1 MLVPGRRLT
10 NARRILLAL
19 AIATGLPLALPM
31 AAFAHAGLL
40 SSTPEPGAELASA
53 PGAVTMR
60 FSEPVN
66 VRLSGASVST
76 PGGSDVSGTVVGPEE
91 IAVQLAT
98 DTPGEYRVS
107 WTTVSLLDGHTLSGS
122 FAFGVGVPVDPQ
134 TDEGVSTSPRT
145 TDLLISIARAVEDL
159 GLFLTTGLLLLGWLA
174 RREPP
179 LGWVRSRPV
188 VPLTVAAAAG
198 IAVVSAEAIS
208 AARGVSPGAVASYLT
223 TGVSGVAR
231 LIRPAL
237 ELFASL
243 LARRRSRS
251 TAWAV
256 AASIVAL
263 AAAGHAEAVPWGV
276 SIEAVHVGAA
286 AVWAGGVLA
295 LALQHPPGGWSSVE
309 GRSLLRRFTP
319 VALGAFTLTAMAGLL
334 RGAQEVGSVHEVFAS
349 SYGVTLLVKS
359 LFVVVMV
366 ALSVLAWRR
375 RLVAPRLESALVLG
389 VTAAAV
395 LLAAYPLP
403 PARSSEAEKAVGMA
417 AQGPGLPEAGDLTLG
432 GRAGTTLV
440 GLTLSPGEPGRND
453 LFVYVL
459 PLRGERA
466 VPVDLSIDKRSVAL
480 DTCGTACRRAA
491 VDLSGGDRIQVRVGG
506 SGISVAS
513 FNVPTLPAADGAQ
526 LLAKAEQ
533 RMHALTSYQLN
544 QSLDSGTDTL
554 RTVYMCRAPD
564 QMRARSTGGFKIVWT
579 GGTEYIERAP
589 RAGWIVDRGEPPF
602 PVLSF
607 VWDYVPDRIIDP
619 RIVGTAHVDG
629 VDTTILSFYGPL
641 GSAAYWFRLWVDP
654 TGLVRR
660 SEMRAQG
667 HFMNQRYSA
676 FDAPISIGPP
686 EGANA

>member
-1 MLVPGRRLT
+1 MLVTGLRLT
-10 NARRILLAL
+10 NTRRILLAF
-19 AIATGLPLALPM
+19 AIATGLALALPTG
-31 AAFAHAGLL
+31 AFAHAGLL
-40 SSTPEPGAELASA
+40 SSTPEPGTELASA
-53 PGAVTMR
+53 PGAVTLR

-66 VRLSGASVST
+66 EQLSAASVTT
-76 PGGSDVSGTVVGPEE
+76 PDGNNVDGQVVDPEE
-91 IAVQLAT
+91 IAVQLVG

-122 FAFGVGVPVDPQ
+122 FAFGVGVPVGAQ
-134 TDEGVSTSPRT
+134 TGAVSTSPRT
-145 TDLLISIARAVEDL
+145 TDLLISIARAIEDL
-159 GLFLTTGLLLLGWLA
+159 GLFLATGLLLLGWLA

-179 LGWVRSRPV
+179 LGWVRARPV
-188 VPLTVAAAAG
+188 IPLAIAAGAG

-208 AARGVSPGAVASYLT
+208 AARGVSLGAVASYLT

-237 ELFASL
+237 ELLALL

-276 SIEAVHVGAA
+276 TLEAVHVWAA

-295 LALQHPPGGWSSVE
+295 LASQHPPSGWASVE
-309 GRSLLRRFTP
+309 GRSLLQRFTP
-319 VALGAFTLTAMAGLL
+319 VALGAFTLTATAGLL
-334 RGAQEVGSVHEVFAS
+334 RGAQEVGSVHEVSAS

-375 RLVAPRLESALVLG
+375 RLVVPRLESALVLG

-403 PARSSEAEKAVGMA
+403 PARLSEAENAVSAA
-417 AQGPGLPEAGDLTLG
+417 AQEPGLPEAGDLTLG

-459 PLRGERA
+459 PLQGERG
-466 VPVDLSIDKRSVAL
+466 VPVDLSIDERSVAL
-480 DTCGTACRRAA
+480 DMCGTACRRAA
-491 VDLSGGDRIQVRVGG
+491 ADLSGGERIEVRIGDARTR
-506 SGISVAS
+506 VAS
-513 FNVPTLPAADGAQ
+513 FNVPTLPAPDGTHLFAQ
-526 LLAKAEQ
+526 VEQ
-533 RMHALTSYQLN
+533 RMHALTSYRLN

-554 RTVYMCRAPD
+554 RTVYLCRAPD
-564 QMRARSTGGFKIVWT
+564 RMRARSTGGFQIVWT

-589 RAGWIVDRGEPPF
+589 GAGWIVHQGEPSF

-619 RIVGTAHVDG
+619 RIVGAAHVDG
-629 VDTTILSFYGPL
+629 VDTTLLSFYGPL

-660 SEMRAQG
+660 TEMRAQG
-667 HFMNQRYSA
+667 HFMDQRYFA

-686 EGANA
+686 DGGGT

>member
-1 MLVPGRRLT
+1 MLVAGLRLT
-10 NARRILLAL
+10 SARRILLTL
-19 AIATGLPLALPM
+19 AIATGLSLALPM
-31 AAFAHAGLL
+31 VAFAHAGLL
-40 SSTPEPGAELASA
+40 SSTPEAGTELASA
-53 PGAVTMR
+53 PGAVTLR

-66 VRLSGASVST
+66 VRLSGASLST
-76 PGGSDVSGTVVGPEE
+76 PDGSHVGGTVIGPEE
-91 IAVQLAT
+91 IAVQLVAN
-98 DTPGEYRVS
+98 TPGEYQVS
-107 WTTVSLLDGHTLSGS
+107 WTTVTLLDGHTLSGS
-122 FAFGVGVPVDPQ
+122 FAFGVGVPVDAQ
-134 TDEGVSTSPRT
+134 TEGRVSTSPRT
-145 TDLLISIARAVEDL
+145 TDLLISAARLVEDL
-159 GLFLTTGLLLLGWLA
+159 ALFLASGLLLLGWLA
-174 RREPP
+174 RRDPQ

-188 VPLTVAAAAG
+188 MPLAIATGTG
-198 IAVVSAEAIS
+198 IAVVSAEAIL
-208 AARGVSPGAVASYLT
+208 AARGLSPGAVASYLT
-223 TGVSGVAR
+223 TGVSGAAR

-237 ELFASL
+237 ELLAFL

-251 TAWAV
+251 TAWVV

-276 SIEAVHVGAA
+276 TLEAVHVGAA
-286 AVWAGGVLA
+286 TVWAGGVLA
-295 LALQHPPGGWSSVE
+295 LVFQHPPGGWSGVD
-309 GRSLLRRFTP
+309 GRSLLRQFTP

-359 LFVVVMV
+359 LFVFAMV

-395 LLAAYPLP
+395 LLAAYPMP
-403 PARSSEAEKAVGMA
+403 PARLGQADKAVGEEVID
-417 AQGPGLPEAGDLTLG
+417 PGLPQGGDLTLG
-432 GRAGTTLV
+432 ARAGTTLV

-459 PLRGERA
+459 PLNGERD
-466 VPVDLSIDKRSVAL
+466 VPVALSIDERTVSL
-480 DTCGTACRRAA
+480 DTCGTTCRRAA
-491 VDLSGGDRIQVRVGG
+491 VDLSGGDRVEVRVGHATTN
-506 SGISVAS
+506 VAS
-513 FNVPTLPAADGAQ
+513 FNVPTLPAPDGTQ
-526 LLAKAEQ
+526 LLAQVEQ
-533 RMHALTSYQLN
+533 RMHALTSYRLN

-554 RTVYMCRAPD
+554 RTVYVCRAPD
-564 QMRARSTGGFKIVWT
+564 QVRARSTGGFQIVWT

-589 RAGWIVDRGEPPF
+589 RAGWIVDQLEPSF

-619 RIVGTAHVDG
+619 RIVGAAHVDG

-660 SEMRAQG
+660 TEMRAQG
-667 HFMNQRYSA
+667 HFMNQRYFA
-676 FDAPISIGPP
+676 FDAPISIQPP
-686 EGANA
+686 EGVSG

>member
-1 MLVPGRRLT
+1 MNG
-10 NARRILLAL
+10 RRILLAL
-19 AIATGLPLALPM
+19 AIATGLALALPTV
-31 AAFAHAGLL
+31 AFAHAGFL
-40 SSTPEPGAELASA
+40 SSTPEPGTELASA
-53 PGAVTMR
+53 PGAVTLR

-66 VRLSGASVST
+66 IRLSSASVST
-76 PGGSDVSGTVVGPEE
+76 PDGNDLGGAVIGPEE
-91 IAVQLAT
+91 IAVQLVA
-98 DTPGEYRVS
+98 DTPGEYQVS

-122 FAFGVGVPVDPQ
+122 FAFGVGVPVDAQ
-134 TDEGVSTSPRT
+134 TEGGVSTLPRT
-145 TDLLISIARAVEDL
+145 IDVLISTARAVEDL
-159 GLFLTTGLLLLGWLA
+159 GLFLASGLLLLGSLA

-179 LGWVRSRPV
+179 LGWVRSRLV
-188 VPLTVAAAAG
+188 IPLAVATGAG
-198 IAVVSAEAIS
+198 IAVVSAETIS
-208 AARGVSPGAVASYLT
+208 AARGVSLIAVLTYLT

-237 ELFASL
+237 EFLALL
-243 LARRRSRS
+243 LAWRRSRS
-251 TAWAV
+251 TALAM

-276 SIEAVHVGAA
+276 PLEAVHVGAA
-286 AVWAGGVLA
+286 AVWAGGILA
-295 LALQHPPGGWSSVE
+295 LAVQHPPGGWSSVE

-349 SYGVTLLVKS
+349 SYGATLLVKS

-375 RLVAPRLESALVLG
+375 RLVVPRIESALVLG

-395 LLAAYPLP
+395 LLAAYPVP
-403 PARSSEAEKAVGMA
+403 PARLSEAERAVGA
-417 AQGPGLPEAGDLTLG
+417 GAQEPGLPGAGDLTLG
-432 GRAGTTLV
+432 ARAGTTLV

-459 PLRGERA
+459 PLDGERD
-466 VPVDLSIDKRSVAL
+466 VPVALSVDERIVSL
-480 DTCGTACRRAA
+480 DTCGTTCRRAA
-491 VDLSGGDRIQVRVGG
+491 VDLTGGDRVEVRVGDARTN
-506 SGISVAS
+506 VAS
-513 FNVPTLPAADGAQ
+513 FNVPTLPAPDGTQ
-526 LLAKAEQ
+526 LLAKVEQ
-533 RMHALTSYQLN
+533 RMHALASYRLN

-554 RTVYMCRAPD
+554 RTVYICRAPD
-564 QMRARSTGGFKIVWT
+564 QMRARSNGGFQIVWT

-589 RAGWIVDRGEPPF
+589 GAGWIEDRGEPSF

-619 RIVGTAHVDG
+619 RIVGAAHVDG
-629 VDTTILSFYGPL
+629 VDTKILSFYGPL

-660 SEMRAQG
+660 TEMRAQG
-667 HFMNQRYSA
+667 HFMDQRYFA

-686 EGANA
+686 EGAS